1 MALKRQPIQIVE
13 IDIDFC
19 TLTYG
24 TGACTAVL
32 GTSGVR
38 KCYNTWNTCQARS
51 AYDKGTLTLRF
62 VTPRS
67 NLPIGPNV
75 YFPVLKSVSAF
86 SSSVNISGNNPKMGQ
101 LGRRGKVTVAIDD
114 FPYHDRVTD
123 KYAVERRDGT
133 AQTDEGGYNPEDRG
147 TFWTKFKKRTPNYA
161 GRPLRVI
168 NTYIL
173 ENGTIDTSG
182 DSQTRNF
189 IITEL
194 KGPDDNNSV
203 TIEAKDI
210 LTLAEKKTAVAPT
223 PSEGSLLED
232 IDENDLSFVLEPT
245 GIGSD
250 YPTSG
255 FGVIGSE
262 IIQYTRSGDTVT
274 IIARGVDG
282 TEVSSHSSGDTF
294 QEAVKYENQFI
305 YQVLDDLLGNYT
317 NIDSAF
323 IDSANYQ
330 SEVER
335 WAPTTKINTT
345 ITEPTPV
352 ADLLGELAVL
362 GASIWWDDVAQKI
375 KLRMNHPLD
384 LTEEATSLSDDNA
397 IKGIRQEDRDED
409 RITQVHFYSV
419 QSNPTEGLKDKSN
432 YDRVLVSIDT
442 DAQRAENYGEPR
454 IREIFCRWL
463 NTGNDPIVRIIS
475 QRILD
480 RFNAAP
486 EYFHLT
492 LDAKD
497 ISLGL
502 TDILSVTSRVIS
514 DETGKSVPKQLQITE
529 KSETKSG
536 HEVKIVCQSYEFDD
550 FYGFIMENDAN
561 GFDSAT
567 DLEKEEGA
575 YIIAEADVDD
585 GFADGTQTYRM
596 I

>member
-1 MALKRQPIQIVE
+1 MALKRFPIQIVE

-19 TLTYG
+19 TLIYG
-24 TGACTAVL
+24 EGACTAVL

-38 KCYNTWNTCQARS
+38 KCYNTWNTCQVKS
-51 AYDKGTLTLRF
+51 VYNKGTLTLRF
-62 VTPRS
+62 VNPRA
-67 NLPIGPNV
+67 NLPKTSNV

-86 SSSVNISGNNPKMGQ
+86 SNSVNISGNNPRLGQ
-101 LGRRGKVTVAIDD
+101 LGRRGKVTVTLDD

-133 AQTDEGGYNPEDRG
+133 AQNDEGGYNPEDRG
-147 TFWTKFKKRTPNYA
+147 TFWTKFKKRSPNYA

-173 ENGTIDTSG
+173 EDGTFDTSG

-194 KGPDDNNSV
+194 KGPGDNNSV
-203 TIEAKDI
+203 TIEAKDV

-223 PSEGSLLED
+223 PSEGTLLED
-232 IDENDLSFVLEPT
+232 IDETATSFTLSPEN
-245 GIGSD
+245 IGDD
-250 YPTSG
+250 YPSSG
-255 FGVIGSE
+255 FAVIGSE
-262 IIQYTRSGDTVT
+262 VVQYTRIDDTITLVS
-274 IIARGVDG
+274 RGAKK
-282 TEVSSHSSGDTF
+282 TEASSHSIGDTF
-294 QEAVKYENQFI
+294 QVAVNYEDQFI
-305 YQVLDDLLGNYT
+305 YEVLDDLLGTYT
-317 NIDSAF
+317 NIDSGF

-330 SEVER
+330 TEVER
-335 WAPTTKINTT
+335 WAPTVKINTT

-352 ADLLGELAVL
+352 ADLLGELSVL
-362 GASIWWDDVAQKI
+362 GASIWWDDVDQKI

-384 LTEEATSLSDDNA
+384 VDETSTPISDTNS
-397 IKGIRQEDRDED
+397 IKGISQEDRDEE

-419 QSNPTEGLKDKSN
+419 QSNPTEGLRDKSN

-442 DAQRAENYGEPR
+442 DAQREENYGEPR

-463 NTGNDPIVRIIS
+463 NTGNDSIVRIVS
-475 QRILD
+475 QRLLQ
-480 RFNAAP
+480 RFTRAP
-486 EYFHLT
+486 EYFNIT

-502 TDILSVTSRVIS
+502 TDILDVTSRVVS
-514 DETGKSVPKQLQITE
+514 DETGAATTKKLQITE
-529 KSETKSG
+529 KSEVKSG

-550 FYGFIMENDAN
+550 FYGYVMENDAN
-561 GFDSAT
+561 DYDSAT
-567 DLEKEEGA
+567 DQEKEDGC
-575 YIIAEADVDD
+575 YIIAEADADSGFDD
-585 GFADGTQTYRM
+585 NRPAYRV